1 MLLLLLRIVRD
12 TLCNGA
18 PGDAPFRP
26 QHRPAGT
33 RAVRPNFILFNSRN
47 RTAARRPSADLV
59 ELSQAPP
66 NRAVDVEARRFRAR
80 RFPGPWR
87 HASGD

>member
-1 MLLLLLRIVRD
+1 MLLLLLRETPCVMVHPAMHRSGHNIGRRGP
-12 TLCNGA
+12 GA
-18 PGDAPFRP
+18 RCA
-26 QHRPAGT
+26 
-33 RAVRPNFILFNSRN
+33 PNFILFNSRN
-47 RTAARRPSADLV
+47 RTAARSRPSADLV